1 MAERYDVVV
10 IGSGPGGARAARRCA
25 QKGAKVAMIEKE
37 YVGGTCLNW
46 GCIPS
51 KVLLASAHLLL
62 SAKEAGELG
71 VKISSAEPDWPK
83 IQQRTKQIVENFR
96 KGMTQTMKN
105 NKVAIIEG
113 TAFAKSP
120 NKVIV
125 QQGKEKLDIETN
137 KLIIATGSQ
146 TIQIP
151 AFVFDG
157 QTIISSKEALFLDEV
172 PKSMAIIGGGF
183 IGCEIG
189 CAYAAAGSKVTIIEA
204 LDRLLP
210 REDAWVGKLLAREF
224 KKLNIDILTSQKVT
238 AVEKTNTTAKVK
250 LENGTEVEAQKVL
263 VAVGRKAICDKQTV
277 EALGLEMAGDVI
289 KVNSKFETNVP
300 DVYALGDV
308 IGTTY
313 LAHGATSEAEVAAVN
328 VTGGIEKMYDYSL
341 IPRVIFTFP
350 EVAAVGKTEQECK
363 TEGLDITVGKAFFR
377 ADGRSVAHNELA
389 GEVRAI
395 RDKKTD
401 KILGITMVG
410 ARVTELAVL
419 ARALIGTQEKISNI
433 CFPHPTVSEVVGE
446 AIENAFSTK

>member
-1 MAERYDVVV
+1 MAERYDIVV
-10 IGSGPGGARAARRCA
+10 IGGGPGGERAARRCA
-25 QKGAKVAMIEKE
+25 QKGSKVALIEKE
-37 YVGGTCLNW
+37 YIGGICLNW

-51 KVLLASAHLLL
+51 KALLASAHLLL
-62 SAKEAGELG
+62 LAKEAGELG
-71 VKISSAEPDWPK
+71 IKISSAEPDWLK
-83 IQQRTKQIVENFR
+83 IQQRTRQVVENLR
-96 KGMTQTMKN
+96 KGMTLTLKN

-113 TAFAKSP
+113 TAFAESA

-125 QQGKEKLDIETN
+125 HRGKEKLEIETN

-146 TIQIP
+146 TVQIP
-151 AFVFDG
+151 AFAFDG
-157 QTIISSKEALFLDEV
+157 ETIISSKEALFLAEI
-172 PKSMAIIGGGF
+172 PKSLAVIGGGF

-189 CAYAAAGSKVTIIEA
+189 CAYAAAGSKVTIVEA

-210 REDAWVGKLLAREF
+210 REDAWVGKLLTREF
-224 KKLNIDILTSQKVT
+224 KKLNIDVLTGQKVIT
-238 AVEKTNTTAKVK
+238 VEKTNTAAKVK
-250 LENGTEVEAQKVL
+250 LENGPVVEAEKVL
-263 VAVGRKAICDKQTV
+263 VAVGRKASCDNQTV
-277 EALGLEMAGDVI
+277 EALGLEMEGTVI
-289 KVNSKFETNVP
+289 KVNDKFETNVP
-300 DVYALGDV
+300 GVYALGDV

-328 VTGGIEKMYDYSL
+328 VTGGERQMYDYSL
-341 IPRVIFTFP
+341 IPRVVFTFP
-350 EVAAVGKTEQECK
+350 EVAAVGKTEEECK
-363 TEGLDITVGKAFFR
+363 TEGLNIVVGKAFFR

-410 ARVTELAVL
+410 ARVAELAVL

-433 CFPHPTVSEVVGE
+433 CFPHPTTSEVVGE

>member
-151 AFVFDG
+151 AFAFDG

-263 VAVGRKAICDKQTV
+263 VAVGRKASCDKQTV

>member
-10 IGSGPGGARAARRCA
+10 IGGGPGGARAARRCA
-25 QKGAKVAMIEKE
+25 QKGAKVALVEKE
-37 YVGGTCLNW
+37 YIGGICLNW

-51 KVLLASAHLLL
+51 KILLASAHLLL

-71 VKISSAEPDWPK
+71 IKISSAEPNWPK
-83 IQQRTKQIVENFR
+83 IQQRTVQIVENFR
-96 KGMTQTMKN
+96 KGMALTLKN

-113 TAFAKSP
+113 TALAESP
-120 NKVIV
+120 KKITV
-125 QQGKEKLDIETN
+125 QHGKENLDIETE

-151 AFVFDG
+151 AFAFDG
-157 QTIISSKEALFLDEV
+157 ETIISSKEALFLDEL

-210 REDAWVGKLLAREF
+210 REDAWVGRLLNREF
-224 KKLNIDILTSQKVT
+224 KKLNIDVLTGWKVT
-238 AVEKTNTTAKVK
+238 AVEKTNTSAKVN
-250 LENGTEVEAQKVL
+250 LENGSVVKAEKVL
-263 VAVGRKAICDKQTV
+263 VAVGRKASCDKQTI
-277 EALGLEMAGDVI
+277 EALDLEMEGTVI

-300 DVYALGDV
+300 GIYALGDV

-328 VTGGIEKMYDYSL
+328 VTGGERQMYDYSL

-350 EVAAVGKTEQECK
+350 EVAAVGKTEEECK
-363 TEGLDITVGKAFFR
+363 AEGMDIAVGNAFFR

-389 GEVRAI
+389 GEVHAI

-433 CFPHPTVSEVVGE
+433 CFPHPTVSEVVSE
-446 AIENAFSTK
+446 AIENAFSTR

>member
-151 AFVFDG
+151 AFAFDG

-172 PKSMAIIGGGF
+172 PKSMAVIGGGF

>member
-25 QKGAKVAMIEKE
+25 QKGAKVALIEKE
-37 YVGGTCLNW
+37 YVGGICLNW

-71 VKISSAEPDWPK
+71 IKIPSVELDWPK
-83 IQQRTKQIVENFR
+83 IQQRTKQIVENLR
-96 KGMTQTMKN
+96 KGMTQTLKN

-113 TAFAKSP
+113 TAFAESP

-125 QQGKEKLDIETN
+125 LHEKEKLELETD
-137 KLIIATGSQ
+137 KLIIATGSK

-151 AFVFDG
+151 AFAFDG
-157 QTIISSKEALFLDEV
+157 ETIISSKEALFLDEV
-172 PKSMAIIGGGF
+172 PKAMAIIGGGF

-210 REDAWVGKLLAREF
+210 REDAWVGRLLAREF
-224 KKLNIDILTSQKVT
+224 KKLNIDVLTGQKVT
-238 AVEKTNTTAKVK
+238 GVEKTNTAAKVR
-250 LENGTEVEAQKVL
+250 LENGSAVEARKVL
-263 VAVGRKAICDKQTV
+263 VAVGRKASCDKQTV
-277 EALGLEMAGDVI
+277 ETLGLEMEGEVI

-300 DVYALGDV
+300 GVYALGDV

-313 LAHGATSEAEVAAVN
+313 LAHGATSEAEVAAIN
-328 VTGGIEKMYDYSL
+328 VTGGARQMYDYAL

-350 EVAAVGKTEQECK
+350 EVAAVGKTEEECK
-363 TEGLDITVGKAFFR
+363 AEGLDIAVGRAFFR

-401 KILGITMVG
+401 KILGITMAG
-410 ARVTELAVL
+410 ARVAELAVL
-419 ARALIGTQEKISNI
+419 ARALIGTQEKISDI

>member
-1 MAERYDVVV
+1 MVERYDVVV
-10 IGSGPGGARAARRCA
+10 IGSGPGGAMAARRCA

-51 KVLLASAHLLL
+51 KSLLASAHLLL

-71 VKISSAEPDWPK
+71 IKISSAELDWPK

-96 KGMTQTMKN
+96 KGMTQTLKN

-113 TAFAKSP
+113 TAFAESS
-120 NKVIV
+120 NKIIL
-125 QQGKEKLDIETN
+125 QRDKENLDIETD

-151 AFVFDG
+151 AFAFNG
-157 QTIISSKEALFLDEV
+157 ETIISSKEALFLDEV
-172 PKSMAIIGGGF
+172 PKSMAVIGGGF

-210 REDAWVGKLLAREF
+210 REDAWVGRLLTREF
-224 KKLNIDILTSQKVT
+224 KKLNIDILTGQKVT
-238 AVEKTNTTAKVK
+238 GVEKTNTAAKVN
-250 LENGTEVEAQKVL
+250 LENGSAVDAQKVL
-263 VAVGRKAICDKQTV
+263 VAVGRKASCDKQTV
-277 EALGLEMAGDVI
+277 EALGLEMEGDVI
-289 KVNSKFETNVP
+289 KVNKKFETNVP
-300 DVYALGDV
+300 GVYALGDV

-328 VTGGIEKMYDYSL
+328 VTGGEKQMYDYSL

-363 TEGLDITVGKAFFR
+363 TEGLDIAIGKAFFR

-419 ARALIGTQEKISNI
+419 ARTLIGTQEIISDI

>member
-10 IGSGPGGARAARRCA
+10 IGAGPGGARAARRCA
-25 QKGAKVAMIEKE
+25 QKGAKVALIEKE

-51 KVLLASAHLLL
+51 KTLLASAHLLL
-62 SAKEAGELG
+62 LAKEAVELG

-83 IQQRTKQIVENFR
+83 IQQRTKLIVENFR
-96 KGMTQTMKN
+96 KAMIQTLKN

-113 TAFAKSP
+113 TAFAESP
-120 NKVIV
+120 NKVII
-125 QQGKEKLDIETN
+125 QRDKGKLELETD
-137 KLIIATGSQ
+137 KIIIATGSQ
-146 TIQIP
+146 SIQIP
-151 AFVFDG
+151 AFAFDG

-172 PKSMAIIGGGF
+172 PKSLAIIGGGF

-210 REDAWVGKLLAREF
+210 REDAWVGRVLNREF
-224 KKLNIDILTSQKVT
+224 KKLNINVMTGQKVT
-238 AVEKTNTTAKVK
+238 GVEKTNTAAKVK
-250 LENGTEVEAQKVL
+250 LENGSAVEAQKVL
-263 VAVGRKAICDKQTV
+263 VAVGRKASCDKQTV
-277 EALGLEMAGDVI
+277 ESLGLEMQGTVI

-300 DVYALGDV
+300 GVYALGDV

-328 VTGGIEKMYDYSL
+328 VTGGDIQMYDYSL

-350 EVAAVGKTEQECK
+350 EVAVVGKNEEECK
-363 TEGLDITVGKAFFR
+363 AEGLGIAIGKAFFR

-433 CFPHPTVSEVVGE
+433 CFPHPTASEVVGE

>member
-1 MAERYDVVV
+1 MAERYNVVV
-10 IGSGPGGARAARRCA
+10 IGGGPGGARAARRCA
-25 QKGAKVAMIEKE
+25 QKGAKVALIEKE
-37 YVGGTCLNW
+37 YVGGSCLNW

-62 SAKEAGELG
+62 SAKQAGELG
-71 VKISSAEPDWPK
+71 VKIPSADPDWPR
-83 IQQRTKQIVENFR
+83 IQQRTRQIVENFR
-96 KGMTQTMKN
+96 KGMTQTLKN
-105 NKVAIIEG
+105 NKVEIIEG
-113 TAFAKSP
+113 TAFAESP

-125 QQGKEKLDIETN
+125 QRDKERIELETD

-146 TIQIP
+146 SIQIP
-151 AFVFDG
+151 AFAFDG

-189 CAYAAAGSKVTIIEA
+189 CAYAAVGCKVTITEA

-224 KKLNIDILTSQKVT
+224 KKLNIDILTGEKVT
-238 AVEKTNTTAKVK
+238 AVEKTNTAAKVN
-250 LENGTEVEAQKVL
+250 LENGSVVEAQKVL
-263 VAVGRKAICDKQTV
+263 VAVGRKASCDKQTI
-277 EALGLEMAGDVI
+277 EALGLETESEAI
-289 KVNSKFETNVP
+289 KVNSKFETNVTG
-300 DVYALGDV
+300 VYALGDV

-328 VTGGIEKMYDYSL
+328 VTGGERQMYDYSL

-350 EVAAVGKTEQECK
+350 EVAAVGKTEEECK
-363 TEGLDITVGKAFFR
+363 AESLDIAVGKAFFR

-389 GEVRAI
+389 GEVHAI
-395 RDKKTD
+395 KDKKTD

-419 ARALIGTQEKISNI
+419 ARTLIGTQEEISNI